1 MKESAR
7 AECRNARVYAPR
19 SAAPLGDTSRQ
30 DGRNALTIDPVKV
43 IGAGLIGIIAAFA
56 AELGATAAG
65 GEPIT
70 EMGVWANTVTGAL
83 GGMTGEIILELG
95 GNALSVAVVAPFV
108 TGFFFQL
115 LFPPVPVPPFATAEP
130 TA

>member
-1 MKESAR
+1 VKESAR
-7 AECRNARVYAPR
+7 AECRNA
-19 SAAPLGDTSRQ
+19 
-30 DGRNALTIDPVKV
+30 LTIDPMKV

-56 AELGATAAG
+56 ADLGATAAG

-70 EMGVWANTVTGAL
+70 ETGVWANTVIGAL

-95 GNALSVAVVAPFV
+95 GSALSIAVVAPFV

-115 LFPPVPVPPFATAEP
+115 LFPPAPMPPFATAEP
-130 TA
+130 AA